1 MAVVAAAASTPEA
14 SSGARP
20 VSAPTSKGQPLVAG
34 CISRMNPMLPS
45 RCFQMPNRV
54 AAAVT
59 SMRMRSPCTVAHARA
74 LPRQQDRDE
83 PRRTEREGNELDGIL
98 IVLGGEQLEDRSP
111 EHDRGQAVEQV
122 RQAREALPVAHAAT
136 TYGFG
141 EGHQLGRDR
150 RFQRREERLDRG

>member
-20 VSAPTSKGQPLVAG
+20 VSAPTSKGQPVVAG

-45 RCFQMPNRV
+45 MCFQMPNRV

-59 SMRMRSPCTVAHARA
+59 SMRTAQRLHRRPPRA

-83 PRRTEREGNELDGIL
+83 PHRTEREGNELDGVL
-98 IVLGGEQLEDRSP
+98 IVLGGEQLEDGSP

-136 TYGFG
+136 T
-141 EGHQLGRDR
+141 
-150 RFQRREERLDRG
+150 